1 MKIKFCLI
9 CIYLFVI
16 FTTKAQSY
24 QWLQAAK
31 IKEDSALF
39 QQASILYER
48 ILFDNGNEEEVTNS
62 IFGKLRC
69 LKKMN
74 AFKDAIGFIKSN
86 IVFVKQDSL
95 KYELYEQWITLTY
108 LTHELDQCLNLI
120 EQAKILYKDW
130 YNMNWLTAVS
140 ILCLNEQNKW
150 NEAKLLYTNWL
161 KLNNAD
167 TSVIVKEYSL
177 APKLKSEDK
186 AGWLSTFIP
195 GAGQFYAG
203 KPWEALTSILIQGI
217 GIYYGVYSFQEK
229 YYVSAW
235 LVGGGIFGSFH
246 FGSTRRSEE
255 LVKQYNIKQSSK
267 FNNRIKEQIIQFM
280 QLKASK

>member
-24 QWLQAAK
+24 QWLQEAK
-31 IKEDSALF
+31 SKEDSALF
-39 QQASILYER
+39 LQASILYER
-48 ILFDNGNEEEVTNS
+48 VLFDYGTEEEQVKS

-69 LKKMN
+69 LKKMK

-86 IVFVKQDSL
+86 IGLVQQDSL
-95 KYELYEQWITLTY
+95 KYELYEQWITLSY

-120 EQAKILYKDW
+120 EQAKILFKNY
-130 YNMNWLTAVS
+130 YNANWLTSIS

-150 NEAKLLYTNWL
+150 AEAKLVYINWL

-167 TSVIVKEYSL
+167 TTTIVKEYSL
-177 APKLKSEDK
+177 APKLKNEDK
-186 AGWLSTFIP
+186 SGWLSTFIP

-203 KPWEALTSILIQGI
+203 KPLEAITSIIIQGI

-229 YYVSAW
+229 YYISAW